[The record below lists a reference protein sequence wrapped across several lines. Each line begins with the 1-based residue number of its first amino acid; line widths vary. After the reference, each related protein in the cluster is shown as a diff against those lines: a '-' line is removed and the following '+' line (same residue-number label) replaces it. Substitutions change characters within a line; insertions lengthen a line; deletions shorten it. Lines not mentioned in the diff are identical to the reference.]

1 MTAKEQAREL
11 LDQLPDEAT
20 LDDILYEFYVHS
32 KIVRGIADI
41 EAGRT
46 VSQEEIE
53 REFLK

>member
-11 LDQLPDEAT
+11 LDRLPDEAT

-32 KIVRGIADI
+32 KIARGIADI

-46 VSQEEIE
+46 VSHEDVR